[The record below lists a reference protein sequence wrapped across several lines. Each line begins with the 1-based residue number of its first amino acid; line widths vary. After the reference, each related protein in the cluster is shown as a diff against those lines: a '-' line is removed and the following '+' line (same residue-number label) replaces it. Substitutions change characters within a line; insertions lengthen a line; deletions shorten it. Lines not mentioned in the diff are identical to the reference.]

1 MKINRTFLGQR
12 LKEARKKKGLTQ
24 QQLGELTELSDKY
37 ISRIETGKADM
48 SLDCFVALI
57 NTLEIS
63 ADYVLQDSL
72 YMDYEIGDDE
82 KKKHISYQRFGVYFV
97 NRSATNFLILRQ
109 LFFQVAL
116 NRTIIYP

>member
-57 NTLEIS
+57 NTLEILLIMFFRTVCIWIMKLGMTRRKNIS
-63 ADYVLQDSL
+63 HIRDLGLRKQNSCYICLINLQ
-72 YMDYEIGDDE
+72 
-82 KKKHISYQRFGVYFV
+82 Q
-97 NRSATNFLILRQ
+97 
-109 LFFQVAL
+109 
-116 NRTIIYP
+116 

>member
-57 NTLEIS
+57 NTLEI
-63 ADYVLQDSL
+63 L
-72 YMDYEIGDDE
+72 
-82 KKKHISYQRFGVYFV
+82 
-97 NRSATNFLILRQ
+97 LIM
-109 LFFQVAL
+109 FF
-116 NRTIIYP
+116 RTVCIWIMKLG

>member
-72 YMDYEIGDDE
+72 YMIMKLGMTRR
-82 KKKHISYQRFGVYFV
+82 KNISHIRDLGLRKQNSCYIC
-97 NRSATNFLILRQ
+97 LINLQ
-109 LFFQVAL
+109 Q
-116 NRTIIYP
+116 

>member
-48 SLDCFVALI
+48 SLD
-57 NTLEIS
+57 
-63 ADYVLQDSL
+63 VLL
-72 YMDYEIGDDE
+72 
-82 KKKHISYQRFGVYFV
+82 H
-97 NRSATNFLILRQ
+97 
-109 LFFQVAL
+109 
-116 NRTIIYP
+116 

>member
-48 SLDCFVALI
+48 SLDCYVA
-57 NTLEIS
+57 
-63 ADYVLQDSL
+63 
-72 YMDYEIGDDE
+72 
-82 KKKHISYQRFGVYFV
+82 
-97 NRSATNFLILRQ
+97 
-109 LFFQVAL
+109 
-116 NRTIIYP
+116 